1 MWAVM
6 NSIVN
11 GVKDKTGQSIINGRW
26 QYLIRDEVWYER
38 IRQTSWKVMVLDR
51 LYRVLEDV
59 RRAISN
65 AGLILD
71 EKGDEPRVSTPSG
84 SWRTDNSKAA
94 GPAND
99 ADALAGEADAIVKIT
114 FEYIGRAVH
123 SLTPPH
129 RWWRRWWDRLCKE
142 SLTPAYLNLHAAET
156 SRVLLLS
163 GDQFMAILPSIRQR
177 AAAYLPIGDPRRV
190 ALGRI
195 PDPTAVPPEA
205 LPHLRY
211 DLIGAVTGA
220 SVKLQAPALP
230 TGQHQP
236 ERGIRRKRMKLLSRR
251 RAVGHADAAR
261 TGRTGRTGE
270 ADGLAQNQAGSLAP
284 DQAVGII
291 RLRGMLG
298 RDQQIAA
305 EALGEACK
313 AEDLQQLQVKRFR
326 NVLWGT
332 FAGLFLLLVFM
343 GVVASLRPAFFPLC
357 LQEQG
362 KPTGTLICPGG
373 GHTPI
378 AADLP
383 LILGLGALGA
393 SLAVATSLAGQKV
406 AVGVRYSLDVAQG
419 FVKLAFGAITAV
431 LGILF
436 LSTQAGDVTGILGTQ
451 QGLLT
456 AAAVFGYAQ
465 QIFTRL
471 IDRRANSLLSAASP
485 ATPAANQNPSSQIQG
500 TP

>member
-1 MWAVM
+1 MS
-6 NSIVN
+6 SIAH
-11 GVKDKTGQSIINGRW
+11 GGKDEPGQSPSNGKRW
-26 QYLIRDEVWYER
+26 QCLMDEGWYDR
-38 IRQTSWKVMVLDR
+38 IRQTPWKIMVLDR

-71 EKGDEPRVSTPSG
+71 ETGDEPQVSTLPGCSRAG
-84 SWRTDNSKAA
+84 RAKTA
-94 GPAND
+94 GPPND
-99 ADALAGEADAIVKIT
+99 PAALAEEADAIVKVT
-114 FEYIGRAVH
+114 FQHIARAVQ
-123 SLTPPH
+123 SLTPPDG
-129 RWWRRWWDRLCKE
+129 RWWRRWWDRLSRE
-142 SLTPAYLNLHAAET
+142 SQMPAYFNLHSAET

-163 GDQFMAILPSIRQR
+163 GDQLMAILPSIRQR
-177 AAAYLPIGDPRRV
+177 AASYLPADDPRRV
-190 ALGRI
+190 ALGGI
-195 PDPTAVPPEA
+195 PDLTAPVPQT
-205 LPHLRY
+205 LTRLRN
-211 DLIGAVTGA
+211 DIIGAVTGTDA
-220 SVKLQAPALP
+220 KPQAPALP
-230 TGQHQP
+230 TGQHQA
-236 ERGIRRKRMKLLSRR
+236 ERGIGWKRMRLLSRR
-251 RAVGHADAAR
+251 RAAWHAYAGGA
-261 TGRTGRTGE
+261 GRTGN
-270 ADGLAQNQAGSLAP
+270 ADGLAQDQTGSMAR
-284 DQAVGII
+284 DQAVGMTG
-291 RLRGMLG
+291 LTDMLG

-313 AEDLQQLQVKRFR
+313 SEDLQQLQVKRFR
-326 NVLWGT
+326 SVLWGT
-332 FAGLFLLLVFM
+332 FVGLFALLVLM

-373 GHTPI
+373 SHAPI

-393 SLAVATSLAGQKV
+393 SLAVAMSLAGQKV
-406 AVGVRYSLDVAQG
+406 AVGVRYSLAVAQG

-431 LGILF
+431 LGILL
-436 LSTQAGDVTGILGTQ
+436 LSTQAGVVTGILGTQ

-485 ATPAANQNPSSQIQG
+485 ATPTANQDPGSSQVSG